1 MVACC
6 MRLWW
11 SSLWRTSITI
21 SRWSAMLCK
30 SSTPHKPTHNTSM
43 YYLLASNGLNYYC
56 VMRAPL
62 LLLWSWVA
70 LSFFVFLWVSEVFVI
85 PVQISTFFQYILIYE
100 GIQALGRPIILV
112 SSITNWY
119 LLILTLYHQLPTIDV
134 LNRASSPP
142 NARLSQLD
150 LFINVFCS
158 LCHSWY
164 VISIWNL
171 YPNRF

>member
-6 MRLWW
+6 MRLRW
-11 SSLWRTSITI
+11 SSWWRTSITI

-30 SSTPHKPTHNTSM
+30 SSTPHKPGHNISM

-70 LSFFVFLWVSEVFVI
+70 LFVFLWVSEVSVI
-85 PVQISTFFQYILIYE
+85 PVQISPFFQYILISE
-100 GIQALGRPIILV
+100 GIQALGWPSIINYQLV
-112 SSITNWY
+112 PPHTDSVPPTTN
-119 LLILTLYHQLPTIDV
+119 Q
-134 LNRASSPP
+134 LNRASSPR
-142 NARLSQLD
+142 NAQLSQLD
-150 LFINVFCS
+150 LVINVFCS

-164 VISIWNL
+164 VIPIWNL
-171 YPNRF
+171 FQTGFSWS